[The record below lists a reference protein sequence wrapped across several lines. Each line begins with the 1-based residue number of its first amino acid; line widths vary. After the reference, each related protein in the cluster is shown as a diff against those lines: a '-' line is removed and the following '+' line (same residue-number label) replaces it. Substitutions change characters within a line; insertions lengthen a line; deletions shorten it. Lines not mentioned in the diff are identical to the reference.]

1 MFVSGS
7 SAPPCQFGPPVFDG
21 SISVASGP
29 STLLNDGGVNSGPI
43 LYFDTSLSASSCS
56 SGVKS
61 IRSSGD
67 TPWRS
72 NAGGL
77 VTNGCV
83 GEYHSPGT
91 SPFGTGRS
99 SIGHTGLRSE
109 EDTSELQSNSFISY
123 AL

>member
-7 SAPPCQFGPPVFDG
+7 SAPPCQFAPPVAAG
-21 SISVASGP
+21 SISVARGP
-29 STLLNDGGVNSGPI
+29 SHLLATRGVKIGPS
-43 LYFDTSLSASSCS
+43 LYSFAISTASACN

-67 TPWRS
+67 TPCRS

-83 GEYHSPGT
+83 GEYHSSGT
-91 SPFGTGRS
+91 VPCSTGRS
-99 SIGHTGLRSE
+99 SNGHTGRPLVRSN
-109 EDTSELQSNSFISY
+109 T
-123 AL
+123 